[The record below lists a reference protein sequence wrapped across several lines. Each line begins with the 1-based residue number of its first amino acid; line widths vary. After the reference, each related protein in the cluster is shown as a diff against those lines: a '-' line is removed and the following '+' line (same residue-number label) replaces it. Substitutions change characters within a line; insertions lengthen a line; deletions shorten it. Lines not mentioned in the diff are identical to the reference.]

1 MELKISILC
10 VIVCVFCLVKT
21 ILLHNRMEFTKHCI
35 DGLQE
40 SVKGFIEDAKKVSEG
55 CIRMFEKQKDE

>member
-1 MELKISILC
+1 M
-10 VIVCVFCLVKT
+10 IVCVFCLVKT

-40 SVKGFIEDAKKVSEG
+40 SVKGFIEDVKKVSEG
-55 CIRMFEKQKDE
+55 CMRMFEKQKEE